1 MSQTKAE
8 LVNGLSVNAAL
19 ADAITVD
26 SSGRVGIGDDSPDR
40 EFIVKKASSNATI
53 KIEASNAHTSQLFFS
68 DTDTENVARISV
80 FHGSGSDQNQMIFG
94 TAGSSRLA
102 INSSGDIGVGT
113 ITPDGRFHIMGG
125 NLSGAGSVTANTAGN
140 LLVLESNQ
148 SNGMSFLNANDERA
162 TIFFGT
168 TGTNGNQ
175 EASISYAHEA
185 VSTAADRRA
194 MIFKTGGGN
203 EVMRLDGSGNLCYGE
218 IAEPAAG
225 SDGIRLET
233 NGTFKQS
240 CTGTGERNVFEFKN
254 ANGVIGKIV
263 TQNSGTTFATSSDYR
278 LKENVVAI
286 SDGIT
291 RLKQLKPSRFNFIV
305 KKDSTVDGF
314 LAHEVE
320 SVVPEAISG
329 EKDAMKSLYYEE
341 GDSLPDGKALGDFKE
356 YSTTEIA
363 PQGID
368 QSKLVPLLT
377 AALQEEIAKREALE
391 TRVAVLEAA

>member
-225 SDGIRLET
+225 SDGIRLEI
-233 NGTFKQS
+233 NG
-240 CTGTGERNVFEFKN
+240 
-254 ANGVIGKIV
+254 IV
-263 TQNSGTTFATSSDYR
+263 T
-278 LKENVVAI
+278 
-286 SDGIT
+286 
-291 RLKQLKPSRFNFIV
+291 
-305 KKDSTVDGF
+305 
-314 LAHEVE
+314 
-320 SVVPEAISG
+320 
-329 EKDAMKSLYYEE
+329 
-341 GDSLPDGKALGDFKE
+341 GKH
-356 YSTTEIA
+356 
-363 PQGID
+363 
-368 QSKLVPLLT
+368 
-377 AALQEEIAKREALE
+377 
-391 TRVAVLEAA
+391 